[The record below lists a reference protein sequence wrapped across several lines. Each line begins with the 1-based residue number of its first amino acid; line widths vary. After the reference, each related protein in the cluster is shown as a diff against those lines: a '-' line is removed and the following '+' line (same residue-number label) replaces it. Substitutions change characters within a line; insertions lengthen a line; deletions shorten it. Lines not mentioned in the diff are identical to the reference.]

1 MSSKKT
7 NSQKTN
13 RKKIKEIFWEKKAKL
28 KSNKIS
34 VKEIRGLENYFKR
47 FTVQIKQS

>member
-7 NSQKTN
+7 NSQKQIE
-13 RKKIKEIFWEKKAKL
+13 KKIKEIFWEKKTKL

-34 VKEIRGLENYFKR
+34 VKETRSLENYFKR
-47 FTVQIKQS
+47 FTVQT